1 MTQFTAEEM
10 RETFDAYIAATTA
23 RPFDYERYI
32 ACFAKH
38 VDFADWGLS
47 AHIVGRRED
56 LGAAVAG
63 FSEFVV
69 PFDLVRTGPLAI
81 SGNTAMSEFVWTI
94 PRSLIRN
101 ILEGSSSKVRA
112 EDCAEIRVPVVSTME
127 LNDDRKI
134 VRYRDFFNPL
144 SISGPLGLSGDELV
158 KRMLGLQ
165 NSNNV

>member
-1 MTQFTAEEM
+1 MNQFTSDEI

-32 ACFAKH
+32 DCFAEH

-69 PFDLVRTGPLAI
+69 PFDLARTGPLSI

-94 PRSLIRN
+94 PTALIRD

-112 EDCAEIRVPVVSTME
+112 EDCAEIRVPVVSVME
-127 LNDDRKI
+127 LNRDRKI

-158 KRMLGLQ
+158 QRMLGLR
-165 NSNNV
+165 NPNNA

>member
-32 ACFAKH
+32 ACFAEH

-47 AHIVGRRED
+47 AHIDGRKED

-63 FSEFVV
+63 FSEFVI

-94 PRSLIRN
+94 PSSLIRN
-101 ILEGSSSKVRA
+101 LLEGSSSKVRA
-112 EDCAEIRVPVVSTME
+112 EDVAEIRVPVVSVME
-127 LNDDRKI
+127 LNDQRKI

-144 SISGPLGLSGDELV
+144 CISGPLGLPGDELV
-158 KRMLGLQ
+158 QRMLGLQ
-165 NSNNV
+165 KT